1 MVLLNDGMK
10 KSVTKTSADGNS
22 IGLGRTRLER
32 ELFAGRYRPGQSVQL
47 REIATKYELD
57 EQSVL
62 KAFAEF
68 QAVGMAKLSGNFS
81 AVIQVPNVKEM
92 QDAYEIRAG
101 LEEIAG
107 RTAATT
113 LKGNT
118 ADLRR
123 ELEGMRL
130 AIRNGNLDAYAEHDA
145 RFHRAILKGS
155 QNEVLLRVWD
165 TLAFDLRIRAA
176 FGKPPKDLL
185 EVVESHQPIVD
196 ALDRGRGREAAL
208 LLRNHV
214 ETFLEY
220 LKKSESDSGFHKA
233 LRRDLE
239 GAKDVQQAFFPPE
252 TLSIPCLSC
261 ETFYQPAN
269 EIGGDYYDFLSLQ
282 SGRWGIAIG
291 DVSGKGIGAA
301 LLMASLQAS
310 LRAQALQPHL
320 DLSALIG
327 SVNRLVYESS
337 PTHFFASL
345 FYAEYEP
352 ATRVMKY
359 VNAGHNPP
367 IVVRPRNGSFEIYRL
382 DASGM
387 PVGIFGDA
395 EFSCSSF
402 QFEVGD
408 VFVAYTDGITEAENR
423 QGEQWGVPRLETL
436 LASCS
441 RATSEQIIR
450 RVLDEVSTFAKG
462 QPQRDDMTLVVMDVQ
477 QGCEV

>member
-1 MVLLNDGMK
+1 
-10 KSVTKTSADGNS
+10 
-22 IGLGRTRLER
+22 
-32 ELFAGRYRPGQSVQL
+32 
-47 REIATKYELD
+47 
-57 EQSVL
+57 
-62 KAFAEF
+62 
-68 QAVGMAKLSGNFS
+68 
-81 AVIQVPNVKEM
+81 
-92 QDAYEIRAG
+92 
-101 LEEIAG
+101 
-107 RTAATT
+107 
-113 LKGNT
+113 
-118 ADLRR
+118 
-123 ELEGMRL
+123 
-130 AIRNGNLDAYAEHDA
+130 
-145 RFHRAILKGS
+145 
-155 QNEVLLRVWD
+155 
-165 TLAFDLRIRAA
+165 
-176 FGKPPKDLL
+176 
-185 EVVESHQPIVD
+185 
-196 ALDRGRGREAAL
+196 
-208 LLRNHV
+208 
-214 ETFLEY
+214 
-220 LKKSESDSGFHKA
+220 
-233 LRRDLE
+233 LE